1 MLDPHATF
9 EIANALALAGWTTL
23 CLSPMLPRRAV
34 TLVAGTML
42 PVLLSLAYCA
52 LVLAFWSG
60 APGGFESL
68 EAVMALFTM
77 PEIALAGWLHYLAFD
92 LLVGVAIT
100 RAARDEAIAFVLVL
114 PCLGLA
120 FLFGPAG
127 FLAFDLLVGVAITR
141 AARDEAIAFV
151 LVLPCLGLAF
161 LFGPAGFLAFAALR
175 WTRVAARAAA
185 LQETR
190 P

>member
-100 RAARDEAIAFVLVL
+100 RAARDE
-114 PCLGLA
+114 
-120 FLFGPAG
+120 
-127 FLAFDLLVGVAITR
+127 T
-141 AARDEAIAFV
+141 IAFV